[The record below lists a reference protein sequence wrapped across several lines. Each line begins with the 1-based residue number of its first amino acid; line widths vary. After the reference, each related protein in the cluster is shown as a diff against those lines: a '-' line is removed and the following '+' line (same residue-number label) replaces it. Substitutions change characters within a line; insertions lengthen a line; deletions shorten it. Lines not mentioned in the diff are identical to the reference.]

1 MCKFNKLLTLWFLF
15 FTIFVTAQNGT
26 VIKCKD
32 ADTYLVKVNQGKQV
46 ITVRASRID
55 APEKGTSWGE
65 KATKY
70 VKSKIL
76 FKEVTL
82 VYHGFDKYGRYLV
95 DLYFFEDGKKIWLQ
109 ADLIEKGLAR
119 HYKYF
124 DSNEILG
131 VKERT
136 AKQKKLGI
144 WKN

>member
-1 MCKFNKLLTLWFLF
+1 MKNFNKLLTLLFLF

-32 ADTYLVKVNQGKQV
+32 ADTFLIRVNQGKQV
-46 ITVRASRID
+46 ITIRASRID
-55 APEKGTSWGE
+55 APEKGSYWGE

-70 VKSKIL
+70 TKSKIL
-76 FKEVTL
+76 YKEVTL
-82 VYHGFDKYGRYLV
+82 VYHGFDKYSRYLCDV
-95 DLYFFEDGKKIWLQ
+95 FYYENGRKIWLQ

-124 DSNEILG
+124 DSNEILA